1 MKGRT
6 CMKSQISNDKIILR
20 AAWRA
25 LSPWV
30 NDESDAE
37 LSDDARRAVNVMV
50 KILRD
55 Y

>member
-1 MKGRT
+1 
-6 CMKSQISNDKIILR
+6 MKSQIRNDKIILR

-30 NDESDAE
+30 NDESDTE
-37 LSDDARRAVNVMV
+37 LGDEARRAVDVIV